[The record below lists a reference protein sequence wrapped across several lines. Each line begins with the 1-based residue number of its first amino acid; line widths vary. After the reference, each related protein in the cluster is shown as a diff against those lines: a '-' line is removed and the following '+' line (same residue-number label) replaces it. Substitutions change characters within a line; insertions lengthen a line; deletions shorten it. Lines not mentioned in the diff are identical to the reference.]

1 MDADSAE
8 IAMYQSKAEQ
18 QDHAAQAEV
27 KSMQAVLAAIREKEE
42 MGIADAKNAGDE
54 YRNQLNAM
62 ILGDISQLQ
71 ADEKQR
77 LLSSQTSMDA
87 LLAKLSA
94 DGKQMSKDKLMALLK
109 IQNKVADDRA
119 QDQEVTKNTLSLE
132 DALRA
137 RAYVFELF
145 SFFLTFD

>member
-145 SFFLTFD
+145 SYFF